1 MIIKLLTE
9 TSFYMHGFWFLDVAN
24 YIRIYDEVEMST
36 LCYKLIEYMENRK
49 NYVFVT
55 LFYYN
60 L

>member
-1 MIIKLLTE
+1 
-9 TSFYMHGFWFLDVAN
+9 MHGFWFLDVAN